1 MSSTVTSAKDE
12 PSAPERQESGSEQQ
26 DVARSAGRGGLA
38 ISVAKAYFMVVGLAQ
53 QVALPRV
60 LGLDGYG
67 ALSTA
72 LSVASTTYNPVITT
86 SIQGMSRAI
95 SQSSAAERPAALRR
109 VLVVHS
115 VFAVILGLGFFFL
128 APFLAGYIGAPHAAE
143 TLRILSGV
151 MLFYGI
157 YTPLIGALNGQR
169 RFLHQAGLDIAAA
182 TLRTLGLVAGAFWFA
197 KSAGNFDGVEGASA
211 GFVASTLCVL
221 LLALGLVG
229 VGRAGTGGPSVK
241 DHLIFVLPI
250 LAGQILLN
258 FLLQADGLLLRMFA
272 ADAAL
277 RAGLPLRAADPL
289 VGAYRATQLFS
300 FLPYQLLLAF
310 TFVLFPMLSAAVRDG
325 DRAAIARYVRTG
337 LRLALV
343 VAGLMVSVTAG
354 LSSSLLRLVF
364 VEEAARYGGRS
375 LELLSLGFGAFA
387 IFGILTTVLNSLKR
401 ERQSAVVTAIAVAL
415 VIGLCF
421 LRVRGGVFG
430 EDLLFRTAVATS
442 SGLVLATLLTA
453 FLVWRAAG
461 ALVSVRS
468 LVRVVLALA
477 IATTLGRYLP
487 YWGKVMTLAQ
497 AALLGVVYVA
507 VLLVTREL
515 GRDDLAIVKKV
526 LSRGR

>member
-1 MSSTVTSAKDE
+1 MSSAAPSTTDDQVAPAK
-12 PSAPERQESGSEQQ
+12 PESGSAGQ
-26 DVARSAGRGGLA
+26 DVARTAGRGGLA
-38 ISVAKAYFMVVGLAQ
+38 ISIAKAYFMVVGLAQ
-53 QVALPRV
+53 QIALPRV

-95 SQSSAAERPAALRR
+95 AQSSTEEQPGALRR
-109 VLVVHS
+109 VLGVHTI
-115 VFAVILGLGFFFL
+115 FAVALAAGFFAL
-128 APFLAGYIGAPHAAE
+128 APLLSDYIGAPHASE

-169 RFLHQAGLDIAAA
+169 RFLHQAGLDIIAA
-182 TLRTLGLVAGAFWFA
+182 TLRTIGLVAGAYFFA
-197 KSAGNFDGVEGASA
+197 KSSASFDGVEGASL
-211 GFVASTLCVL
+211 GFVASTLAVL

-229 VGRAGTGGPSVK
+229 VGRRGSGGPSVK
-241 DHLIFVLPI
+241 EHLIFVLPI

-258 FLLQADGLLLRMFA
+258 FLLQADGIMLRMFA
-272 ADAAL
+272 ADAAV
-277 RAGLPLRAADPL
+277 RAGLSLRAADPL

-310 TFVLFPMLSAAVRDG
+310 TFVLFPMLSAAIRNG
-325 DRAAIARYVRTG
+325 DREAIARYVRTG

-343 VAGLMVSVTAG
+343 IAGLMVSVTAG

-401 ERQSAVVTAIAVAL
+401 ERQSALVTGIAVTL
-415 VIGLCF
+415 VVGLCF
-421 LRVRGGVFG
+421 LRVRGGDFG

-461 ALVSVRS
+461 TVVSLRS
-468 LVRVVLALA
+468 LLRVLVALA
-477 IATTLGRYLP
+477 VATTLGRYLP
-487 YWGKVMTLAQ
+487 YAGKVMTLAQ
-497 AALLGVVYVA
+497 AALVAVVYVG

-515 GRDDLAIVKKV
+515 GRADLDLVRKV
-526 LSRGR
+526 LRRS